1 MRIKISGFKVL
12 SDEESFDIAPIT
24 IFTGKNNSGKSSA
37 NKALLLLK
45 NGRIKTENG
54 IDGLITLDSANIL
67 NLGAFETIISH
78 NKDIFS
84 ISLPITINHFG
95 KDIFRLQLTYRPL
108 NGRAVIQT
116 ANVKMSDGTVLY
128 QYKRRKSEVINDLS
142 EHTKT
147 KPKRYSSKYL
157 DGLKDENKDTN
168 YFNIAELV
176 QQFWKENKIKFSFLR
191 FLYENKENK
200 TCEDLFKIMTEG
212 KKSIAEY
219 FNDDRFKQ
227 KSFAAYVESKN
238 KSTREIVN
246 AFFKENK
253 NYNSSTPIIEN
264 VIPRDKPEELEMLLH
279 STDSLIRK
287 YKFTTKTAQKAVKHI
302 LNNISIKIVSNSKIA
317 SLCSENRLS
326 LIDDLIFDAIDNF
339 YLTLQTPKI
348 VKREIIEFFEK
359 YFDYRIEYRPNIN
372 KEINKNEFVPF
383 DLFFRGSLFYTKVIS
398 LFMGEFC
405 QAVNRLTDYLE
416 SIIYIPSVKTDM
428 NRIIYKNKNAGYL
441 EDFINETFYGEDIH
455 SINKTLNSIFII
467 KHLKVF
473 EIGDSIECRLIGSN
487 IGYEIIIHKDNKS
500 LNLRDLGYGYSQLL
514 PLILCL
520 GFGHK
525 TNKRLIIIEEPELH
539 LHPNLQSKIAD
550 LFVDA
555 IQSNNIRLIIETHS
569 EYLIRKLQNLV
580 AAKTINKD
588 DINLYYFDS
597 EKKSNKKIIRKLGL
611 NDNGLLIDK
620 FGSGFLD
627 EAAKLLQDFYK
638 INLN

>member
-1 MRIKISGFKVL
+1 
-12 SDEESFDIAPIT
+12 
-24 IFTGKNNSGKSSA
+24 
-37 NKALLLLK
+37 
-45 NGRIKTENG
+45 
-54 IDGLITLDSANIL
+54 
-67 NLGAFETIISH
+67 
-78 NKDIFS
+78 
-84 ISLPITINHFG
+84 
-95 KDIFRLQLTYRPL
+95 
-108 NGRAVIQT
+108 
-116 ANVKMSDGTVLY
+116 
-128 QYKRRKSEVINDLS
+128 
-142 EHTKT
+142 
-147 KPKRYSSKYL
+147 
-157 DGLKDENKDTN
+157 
-168 YFNIAELV
+168 
-176 QQFWKENKIKFSFLR
+176 
-191 FLYENKENK
+191 
-200 TCEDLFKIMTEG
+200 
-212 KKSIAEY
+212 
-219 FNDDRFKQ
+219 
-227 KSFAAYVESKN
+227 
-238 KSTREIVN
+238 
-246 AFFKENK
+246 
-253 NYNSSTPIIEN
+253 
-264 VIPRDKPEELEMLLH
+264 
-279 STDSLIRK
+279 
-287 YKFTTKTAQKAVKHI
+287 
-302 LNNISIKIVSNSKIA
+302 
-317 SLCSENRLS
+317 
-326 LIDDLIFDAIDNF
+326 
-339 YLTLQTPKI
+339 
-348 VKREIIEFFEK
+348 
-359 YFDYRIEYRPNIN
+359 
-372 KEINKNEFVPF
+372 
-383 DLFFRGSLFYTKVIS
+383 
-398 LFMGEFC
+398 MGEFC